1 VAQLSVDV
9 KSNFNN
15 KVYGH
20 KGDCVK
26 VISKRGVVYVV
37 EDINGKRF
45 PVHESK
51 ISEANGTIE
60 KELTPDKNIQNQVQV
75 ASIPPRTK
83 PVPINQ
89 PTLF

>member
-1 VAQLSVDV
+1 MCQLKIDV

-37 EDINGKRF
+37 EDINRKRF

-51 ISEANGTIE
+51 ISEDNGTIE
-60 KELTPDKNIQNQVQV
+60 KEQTPDKNIQNQAGV

-83 PVPINQ
+83 PLPINQ